1 MGSAKV
7 SGSHHGLL
15 LGQKLA
21 VAIIVSHHVSTL
33 LTIKLGS

>member
-1 MGSAKV
+1 MGSAK
-7 SGSHHGLL
+7 SGSYHGLLL